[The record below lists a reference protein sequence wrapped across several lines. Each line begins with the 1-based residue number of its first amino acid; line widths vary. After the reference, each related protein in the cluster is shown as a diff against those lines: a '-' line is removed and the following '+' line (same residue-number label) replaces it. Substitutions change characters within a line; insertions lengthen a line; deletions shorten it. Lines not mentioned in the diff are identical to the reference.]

1 MSFDAGDSFVIRLKL
16 SDLIVELDA
25 EFQFHCWS
33 VEYTAMRCQ
42 LDILNNQTNLRIYMI
57 RRNLQD
63 VRKSSYPPYPSDIKK
78 KREKRNIIVSQ

>member
-25 EFQFHCWS
+25 EFQFHYWS

-42 LDILNNQTNLRIYMI
+42 LDINLRIYMI
-57 RRNLQD
+57 LRNLQD
-63 VRKSSYPPYPSDIKK
+63 FRESSYPPYPSDIKK